1 MKKILNIIV
10 LLITVGA
17 TLPPPSVSAFNFS
30 NSSPPKV
37 RMDGNTPIYY
47 LDIIT
52 PENKGGRV
60 PGGYKHITK
69 TPDEWERL
77 ANREFAL
84 KEHVW
89 RHVWEWRNQSRDTSN
104 SMITLM
110 QSLTWNGN
118 LQSSID
124 LTLRNIKLANP
135 NYYAKEVMVYP
146 VHKERTYPISVADAI
161 MKQSYD
167 NYHND
172 ISDIQTIDSAW
183 AGMPERNQP
192 YIWPSG
198 GNRSPYPWKTYFP
211 TPLVY
216 SHADYAGGTRFS
228 NYDLV
233 YKEDSTGRSRW
244 LNSPD
249 FWIQWAKDTN
259 SNKKVSFTQ
268 DISLGNYYGRAHPLY
283 YTPGNHPYMRNMKY
297 QDWTFDRLTDSFPN
311 ASCPGDESCGFPY
324 ANWQAM
330 VSDERENYKI
340 EVLLVKRAVP
350 EPPPGAGCQIDI
362 LPPSRGSDMRKNNTD
377 ANTSGVI
384 KADNRGSE
392 KFDVLQGIPTSE
404 SLYANAFSKEYV
416 FQNIFARMSGK
427 VKYTV
432 PVKKTY
438 NLKWTETTTDK
449 DGKTTST
456 PKSETQVVEKNY
468 IVERPYYYWL
478 IDNLEV
484 YGLQKADMS
493 NYALPNGNI
502 TLSPNGYVPPSVNA
516 ENEDD
521 VKKHVFPAEC
531 GLVDLGSQTVSGG
544 SSKPAVPQEN
554 FQPQAEAKIAKN
566 KVKNDLVNFNGS
578 KIMDDSIVIESG
590 PTPSVIPDSPMTN
603 RDVFYRS
610 NMKIS
615 NTLLNRANTPSSGN
629 IHYNIIVGIK
639 GGTPN
644 KIYPIN
650 GINTV
655 TVHTPVVI
663 YANVSDDK
671 EHNQRTKPDQ
681 SKRGV
686 ILDRPFTIYMPT
698 NGPHRNI
705 PGYGDRDY
713 AKYVRTKQVRFP
725 FDVWHYK
732 NNTKGQ
738 FVPANTWIDIPV
750 AEVASTFYLPV
761 WIDEGNYEVLF
772 RTIAENAPPN
782 FTTQPNANL
791 DLQHHVATDVI
802 PVNIIGRVYD
812 FKVSDIA
819 DYNWEEVFRINKG
832 SYKHTGNYYWVQD
845 RGIDGE
851 LRGNKFPY
859 VLPIM
864 PGSHPNYKNVSVKT
878 GYHFKFDLKTKGNMF
893 GPGDG
898 IRITPSFYFVTKD
911 GKQRQE
917 VDLYYKND
925 AKNFVRIGSPE
936 DKEKRYVIMN
946 DRLRNVPQG
955 DLVNAADFAFDH
967 YPNKTTTIRN
977 RFIEEYLEKAKEKT
991 WVGDFS
997 WMILNYRLKTH
1008 IGPTTV
1014 PAGAMVDEQRAIA
1027 SIHQW
1032 YGEYSLPANVYT
1044 VAKGT
1049 TLAEHGRM
1057 NAINDKS
1064 PIFLKNGYIIV
1075 NFNIETIRNEDLS
1088 NPYLQYIY
1096 APLANQ
1102 WQIEGYKNSRIDP
1115 YGNNFA
1121 LKDGDV
1127 VFYHGDLS
1135 SYDDFQSNVTH

>member
-1 MKKILNIIV
+1 MKKFLNIFLV
-10 LLITVGA
+10 MLITVGVIV
-17 TLPPPSVSAFNFS
+17 PPSTASAYSFS
-30 NSSPPKV
+30 SAPKPKETSYKGAPV
-37 RMDGNTPIYY
+37 YY
-47 LDIIT
+47 LDIQ
-52 PENKGGRV
+52 
-60 PGGYKHITK
+60 
-69 TPDEWERL
+69 TPDNKNGMVPASQKHLSDDPDKWERL

-84 KEHVW
+84 RDRVW
-89 RHVWEWRNQSRDTSN
+89 KYVWEWRNQPRDKNKT
-104 SMITLM
+104 TLTPM
-110 QSLTWNGN
+110 TPLTWTGN
-118 LQSSID
+118 LQGSIAASASK
-124 LTLRNIKLANP
+124 IEAANP
-135 NYYAKEVMVYP
+135 KYKIKEIMVYP
-146 VHKERTYPISVADAI
+146 VHKERSYAISIADAI
-161 MKQSYD
+161 LKQSWD
-167 NYHND
+167 NYRKN
-172 ISDIQTIDSAW
+172 ISEVSTIDAQWS
-183 AGMPERNQP
+183 GIPDRNKP
-192 YIWPSG
+192 YVWTG
-198 GNRSPYPWKTYFP
+198 GAPSPYPWKTYFP
-211 TPLVY
+211 SPIVY
-216 SHADYAGGTRFS
+216 NHADYPGGTRFG

-233 YKEDSTGRSRW
+233 YKVDSTGRSRW
-244 LNSPD
+244 LNTPD
-249 FWIQWAKDTN
+249 FWRNWAKDTN
-259 SNKKVSFTQ
+259 NDTKVSFTQ
-268 DISLGNYYGRAHPLY
+268 DIQKGNYYGRAHPMY

-297 QDWTFDRLTDSFPN
+297 SDWTFTRLTDSFPN
-311 ASCPGDESCGFPY
+311 ATCPGDESCGFPY
-324 ANWQAM
+324 TNWNAM
-330 VSDERENYKI
+330 VHMEESDYKI
-340 EVLLVKRAVP
+340 EAILEKKEEEKP
-350 EPPPGAGCQIDI
+350 NPPLACDYKI
-362 LPPSRGSDMRKNNTD
+362 LPPAAGTKQTADKMD
-377 ANTSGVI
+377 ANPSGEN
-384 KADNRGSE
+384 KADDRDNH
-392 KFDVLQGIPTSE
+392 KFNVLDGIPTSE
-404 SLYANAFSKEYV
+404 SLYTNAFAKEYV
-416 FQNIFARMSGK
+416 HKNIFTEMSGR
-427 VKYTV
+427 VQYNV

-438 NLKWTETTTDK
+438 HLVWEDVYYDE
-449 DGKTTST
+449 DGDAYYVPRSDTV
-456 PKSETQVVEKNY
+456 EVVKNY
-468 IVERPYYYWL
+468 DIFRPYLYWL

-484 YGLQKADMS
+484 YGLEKADMA
-493 NYALPNGNI
+493 NYALPGGEV
-502 TLSPNGYVPPSVNA
+502 TMYPKGYTPPNVNA
-516 ENEDD
+516 ENDDD
-521 VKKHVFPAEC
+521 VEKHVFPAKC
-531 GLVDLGSQTVSGG
+531 KSVDKGTQTINGG
-544 SSKPAVPQEN
+544 TSRPSVPDEN
-554 FQPQAEAKIAKN
+554 FKQDAESATGKTE
-566 KVKNDLVNFNGS
+566 VENDLVEFNGS
-578 KIMDDSIVIESG
+578 KIMDNKRVVEKG
-590 PTPSVIPDSPMTN
+590 PTPTTIPEAKMIN
-603 RDVFYRS
+603 RDVLYEHG
-610 NMKIS
+610 MVIS
-615 NTLLNRANTPSSGN
+615 KSLVNKKDTPTTGN
-629 IHYNIIVGIK
+629 IYYNLLAGIK
-639 GGTPN
+639 GGDPQ
-644 KIYPIN
+644 KIYPIL

-663 YANVSDDK
+663 FADVSDDK

-698 NGPHRNI
+698 GGPHRNI
-705 PGYGDRDY
+705 LGYGDRDY

-750 AEVASTFYLPV
+750 AEVASNFYLPV

-772 RTIAENAPPN
+772 RTIAENAPAD

-819 DYNWEEVFRINKG
+819 DYNWGEVFRTNKG

-955 DLVNAADFAFDH
+955 DLVNAAEYAFDH
-967 YPNKTTTIRN
+967 YPNRTTDIRN
-977 RFIEEYLEKAKEKT
+977 RFIEEYFEKAKEKT

-1049 TLAEHGRM
+1049 NLAEHGRM

-1064 PIFLKNGYIIV
+1064 LIFLKNGYIIV